1 VGVGANK
8 TSRDLESNRDL
19 ESERDECD
27 DTTEW
32 AVREWPEIEAEVE
45 RIVNR
50 TSMVVRHLD
59 RAAVD
64 TLDEV
69 GISQGELKVLLRL
82 VRGKRPAGEIARH
95 LLVSTGTMTN
105 RLDKLESGGL
115 LARQPDPNDRRGVIV
130 ELTPAGRAT
139 LDRYIAVQ
147 AKRERQL
154 MTGLTIPEKQELG
167 RLLRKLLA
175 SVESESEFVRR

>member
-1 VGVGANK
+1 MGRKNSDPEG
-8 TSRDLESNRDL
+8 
-19 ESERDECD
+19 DECD
-27 DTTEW
+27 DMTDW
-32 AVREWPEIEAEVE
+32 AVQEWPDIDPDVE

-50 TSMVVRHLD
+50 SGTVVRYFE

-69 GISQGELKVLLRL
+69 GLSHGELKVLLRL
-82 VRGKRPAGEIARH
+82 ARGRRSHGDIARQ

-105 RLDKLESGGL
+105 RLDKLESAGL
-115 LARQPDPNDRRGVIV
+115 VVRHPDPNDRRGVLV
-130 ELTPAGRAT
+130 ELTSDGRAR

-154 MTGLTIPEKQELG
+154 LVGLTTPEKQELN

-175 SVESESEFVRR
+175 SVESEADIVKR

>member
-1 VGVGANK
+1 MHEPENEQ
-8 TSRDLESNRDL
+8 DDC
-19 ESERDECD
+19 DEM
-27 DTTEW
+27 TEW
-32 AVREWPEIEAEVE
+32 AVREWADIDADTE

-50 TSMVVRHLD
+50 SSRIVRYFE

-64 TLDEV
+64 TLAEV
-69 GISQGELKVLLRL
+69 GLSHGELKVLLRL
-82 VRGKRPAGEIARH
+82 VRGKRSHGEIARH

-105 RLDKLESGGL
+105 RLDKLEAAGMV
-115 LARQPDPNDRRGVIV
+115 ARHRDPNDRRGILV

-139 LDRYIAVQ
+139 IDRYISVQ

-154 MTGLTIPEKQELG
+154 LTGLSSEEKQELN

-175 SVESESEFVRR
+175 SVESEADLVKR